1 MSRARCLIPLVL
13 TLAACRAPQETA
25 RSQDAS
31 GRAEPVPSEPEDV
44 AATPPPNLPPRAAA
58 MANGSPPAHQNA
70 APQELLPAPQ
80 PAAAPAPYDLAHDL
94 RARSDYAKQKLG
106 RGTLT
111 AILDSYVVV
120 APPGWTQAELQTS
133 VSLMQNAMT
142 AFYTGRFDKK
152 PERAITVYL
161 FPRAQPYNAFCK
173 SEFNEYPCMSIY
185 GFYQPGNRAMVMNAG
200 LGLGTLTH
208 ELVHPLV
215 EADFNDAPT
224 WLNEGIA
231 SVFEAPVIP
240 RKGEIHGAK
249 NWRYPILREAM
260 RRDSGHVKLSTL
272 FHISDE
278 EFRGANEGRN
288 YALARYVCQWMDSQG
303 KLWAFYHAFRDGY
316 ADDHKGLVAFHNVME
331 KPPEQLD
338 AAFERW
344 LLAL

>member
-1 MSRARCLIPLVL
+1 M
-13 TLAACRAPQETA
+13 
-25 RSQDAS
+25 AS
-31 GRAEPVPSEPEDV
+31 GNTPSRENVP
-44 AATPPPNLPPRAAA
+44 A
-58 MANGSPPAHQNA
+58 Q
-70 APQELLPAPQ
+70 LPAPQ
-80 PAAAPAPYDLAHDL
+80 PPAAPQPPPAPYDLAQDL
-94 RARSDYAKQKLG
+94 QARAAYAKQKLG
-106 RGTLT
+106 RGTLIT
-111 AILDSYVVV
+111 VLDSYVVV
-120 APPGWTQAELQTS
+120 APPGWTQAELSTS

-173 SEFNEYPCMSIY
+173 AEFNENPCMSIY
-185 GFYQPGNRAMVMNAG
+185 GFYQPSNRAMVMNAG

-240 RKGEIHGAK
+240 RKGEIHGVK

-260 RRDSGHVKLSTL
+260 RRDPGHVKLSTL
-272 FHISDE
+272 FHISDD
-278 EFRGANEGRN
+278 EFRGDQESRN
-288 YALARYVCQWMDSQG
+288 YALARYVCQWLDSQN
-303 KLWAFYHAFRDGY
+303 KLWDFYHAFRNGY
-316 ADDHKGLVAFHNVME
+316 ADDHRGLVAFYSVMQ
-331 KPPEQLD
+331 KAPEELD

>member
-1 MSRARCLIPLVL
+1 
-13 TLAACRAPQETA
+13 
-25 RSQDAS
+25 
-31 GRAEPVPSEPEDV
+31 
-44 AATPPPNLPPRAAA
+44 
-58 MANGSPPAHQNA
+58 MANGTAPSLQNA
-70 APQELLPAPQ
+70 PQGLPQ
-80 PAAAPAPYDLAHDL
+80 AAALQPVTPVTPAPYDLAQDL

-111 AILDSYVVV
+111 TVLDSYVVV

-173 SEFNEYPCMSIY
+173 AEFNENPCMSIY
-185 GFYQPGNRAMVMNAG
+185 GFYQPSNRAMVMNAG

-260 RRDSGHVKLSTL
+260 RRDPGHVKLSTL

-278 EFRGANEGRN
+278 EFRGDNEGRN
-288 YALARYVCQWMDSQG
+288 YALARYVCQWMDSQN
-303 KLWAFYHAFRDGY
+303 KLWSFYHGFRDGY
-316 ADDHKGLVAFHNVME
+316 ADDHKGLVAFHNVMQ
-331 KPPEQLD
+331 KTPEELD